1 MSDEALPGKAD
12 GKLKRA
18 SEDLKKRFHKESDF
32 FESYTL
38 AELIQSFGTWPTY
51 MLLWKKLDTGK
62 SGRVAVGVGVVGAVV
77 LSIAAKY
84 LWH

>member
-1 MSDEALPGKAD
+1 MSDEAPSAKAD
-12 GKLKRA
+12 GKLMRT
-18 SEDLKKRFHKESDF
+18 SEDPKKRFHNESDF
-32 FESYTL
+32 LESYTL

-62 SGRVAVGVGVVGAVV
+62 SGRVAVGVGVVGAVI